1 MISIIICSTQPEISQ
16 QLANNIEQTIGMD
29 YELIIIPN
37 QNNSYS
43 IFEAYNIGLKQSKF
57 NICCFMHQDILF
69 HTTSWGQNVLKHFEN
84 KSIGLIGIAGTKFLG
99 RTPAFWSDYSEN
111 NVINIIQSDNS
122 GRVPTE
128 KMYSDITYTNGTTK
142 VVVADGVWFCLDKTR
157 TNTIQFDTKYSGFHF
172 YDHDICMQVHS
183 TGKEI
188 HVINDIIIEHFS
200 WGAISHSWANNAFL
214 FYKKWQSHL
223 PLNLSDSKVF
233 EFDEKETF
241 IKLIKIV
248 DYYRCYQHIFSLL
261 KYGFNLLNKGSLKI
275 MYRYKKVFLR
285 GIAFKLNNK

>member
-1 MISIIICSTQPEISQ
+1 MIGVT
-16 QLANNIEQTIGMD
+16 
-29 YELIIIPN
+29 
-37 QNNSYS
+37 
-43 IFEAYNIGLKQSKF
+43 
-57 NICCFMHQDILF
+57 
-69 HTTSWGQNVLKHFEN
+69 V
-84 KSIGLIGIAGTKFLG
+84 TKYLG
-99 RTPAFWSDYSEN
+99 RIPAFWADYSEN
-111 NVINIIQSDNS
+111 DVINIIQSDNS
-122 GRVPTE
+122 GRVPNE

-223 PLNLSDSKVF
+223 PEESLG
-233 EFDEKETF
+233 F
-241 IKLIKIV
+241 ITV
-248 DYYRCYQHIFSLL
+248 EMGGYYKTGNIGH
-261 KYGFNLLNKGSLKI
+261 GFNTNYLTKATWIK
-275 MYRYKKVFLR
+275 
-285 GIAFKLNNK
+285 